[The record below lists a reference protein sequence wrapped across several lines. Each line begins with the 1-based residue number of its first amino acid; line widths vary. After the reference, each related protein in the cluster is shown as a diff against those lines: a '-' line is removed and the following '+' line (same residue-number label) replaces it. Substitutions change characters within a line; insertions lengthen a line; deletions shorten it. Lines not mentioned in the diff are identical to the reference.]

1 MPERTVAEMDA
12 DFASAMRRSGVTLD
26 ADRLP
31 GMRESYTRYLEFVR
45 VLDDPLSYID
55 EPAIALHLRPTPVK
69 A

>member
-1 MPERTVAEMDA
+1 MPDHTEADIDA

-31 GMRESYTRYLEFVR
+31 GMRESYLRYLEFVR
-45 VLDDPLSYID
+45 VLDEPLSYTD
-55 EPAIALHLRPTPVK
+55 EPAIALHLQPTLVK